1 MSCIL
6 TPFFFFSSFLP
17 KSLFF
22 KCCIRERTISSSSSP
37 ASSSDYSQA
46 LTSFETIHVPQSVA
60 YSVRSDQ
67 VPYLQKALLDIAPS
81 LGCPELE
88 ARQHMP
94 KSTRHDT
101 QIVFAARDAAET
113 PLPQEVLMLS
123 SGRGANVRILHT
135 STPVRSDSGWYEWTN
150 DTAASLGLQEIK
162 LPHAICQEDLASML
176 RVHAS
181 RKCMSHQAPY
191 STATDHTRFTRT
203 ARTQAR
209 HAPH

>member
-1 MSCIL
+1 
-6 TPFFFFSSFLP
+6 
-17 KSLFF
+17 
-22 KCCIRERTISSSSSP
+22 
-37 ASSSDYSQA
+37 
-46 LTSFETIHVPQSVA
+46 
-60 YSVRSDQ
+60 
-67 VPYLQKALLDIAPS
+67 
-81 LGCPELE
+81 
-88 ARQHMP
+88 MP

-181 RKCMSHQAPY
+181 RSRGLQEHRRDTHLIDRIERLFADVVFVFRRSARALN
-191 STATDHTRFTRT
+191 STPENVCSKVKGLETHEYTI
-203 ARTQAR
+203 
-209 HAPH
+209 